1 MTDAILF
8 TIITI
13 LSVIGIADLIRLLT
27 EKILGGAKKQ
37 VLFSIIPCKGHEE
50 ELEYLVRNAYIRLSS
65 HGSGSCCIL
74 LVDCGMDEE
83 TREIC
88 GLLCD
93 RLDCVELCEE
103 NELDR
108 VIKEKFHLQIA

>member
-1 MTDAILF
+1 M
-8 TIITI
+8 
-13 LSVIGIADLIRLLT
+13 
-27 EKILGGAKKQ
+27 
-37 VLFSIIPCKGHEE
+37 
-50 ELEYLVRNAYIRLSS
+50 
-65 HGSGSCCIL
+65 
-74 LVDCGMDEE
+74 DCGMDEE

-108 VIKEKFHLQIA
+108 VIREKFHLQIA